1 MFNFNKWE
9 IDLVMVENCNPNID
23 PRIKNKSLL
32 PAMVIKNFVDGEE
45 DCNYEKYLLELLNHS
60 NYFEKKGKGEY
71 CHPPEESH
79 GECDAISPN
88 YELDFKLLE
97 ASSSL
102 QAQSILSPSVCKI
115 ADGVT
120 SYGRCKK
127 PKGYIESTRIHAVC
141 RYMKLEEFNEIYNK
155 KKENM
160 DTIEKDILKV
170 LNSLKKEK
178 NILLFYPFELSVDD
192 EIEVQQLD
200 DIITSAL
207 NNDFYSLFLYR
218 ESNVKSFD
226 TYFVTIVFEDF
237 FIYEVQNQKLV
248 LIEKVNSSQLSTFMK
263 LRKYDPYKLA

>member
-1 MFNFNKWE
+1 M
-9 IDLVMVENCNPNID
+9 MVENCNPNID
-23 PRIKNKSLL
+23 PRIKYKSLL
-32 PAMVIKNFVDGEE
+32 PAMVIKNFVEGEE

-71 CHPPEESH
+71 CHPTEESH

-88 YELDFKLLE
+88 YELDFKLL
-97 ASSSL
+97 ASSSFF

-178 NILLFYPFELSVDD
+178 NLLLFFPFNLWVDD
-192 EIEVQQLD
+192 NLEVQELEN
-200 DIITSAL
+200 IITSAL
-207 NNDFYSLFLYR
+207 NNDFHSLFLFR
-218 ESNVKSFD
+218 ESNVAGLD
-226 TYFVTIVFEDF
+226 TYLVTIVFEDF
-237 FIYEVQNQKLV
+237 FIFEIQGQKLV
-248 LIEKVNSSQLSTFMK
+248 LIEKVKSSQLSTFIK
-263 LRKYDPYKLA
+263 LRKYDPYKLG

>member
-1 MFNFNKWE
+1 
-9 IDLVMVENCNPNID
+9 MVENCNPNID

-60 NYFEKKGKGEY
+60 NYFKKKGKGEY

-192 EIEVQQLD
+192 EIEIQELD

-263 LRKYDPYKLA
+263 LREYNPYKLA

>member
-1 MFNFNKWE
+1 M
-9 IDLVMVENCNPNID
+9 MVENCNPNID

-60 NYFEKKGKGEY
+60 NYFKKKGKGEY

-192 EIEVQQLD
+192 EIEIQELD

-263 LRKYDPYKLA
+263 LREYNPYKLA

>member
-1 MFNFNKWE
+1 M
-9 IDLVMVENCNPNID
+9 MVENCNPNID

-178 NILLFYPFELSVDD
+178 NILLFYPFEFSVDD
-192 EIEVQQLD
+192 EIEIQELD

-237 FIYEVQNQKLV
+237 FIYEVQNQKLI
-248 LIEKVNSSQLSTFMK
+248 LIEKVNSSQLSTFIK
-263 LRKYDPYKLA
+263 LRQYDPYKLG

>member
-1 MFNFNKWE
+1 
-9 IDLVMVENCNPNID
+9 MVENCNPNID

-155 KKENM
+155 TKENM

-192 EIEVQQLD
+192 EIEVQELD

>member
-1 MFNFNKWE
+1 MM
-9 IDLVMVENCNPNID
+9 IENCNPNID
-23 PRIKNKSLL
+23 PRINYKLL
-32 PAMVIKNFVDGEE
+32 PPAMVIKNFVDGEE

-71 CHPPEESH
+71 CYPPEESH

-102 QAQSILSPSVCKI
+102 QAQSIFSLSICKI

-127 PKGYIESTRIHAVC
+127 PKGHINATRIQAVC

-160 DTIEKDILKV
+160 NTIEKDILKV

-178 NILLFYPFELSVDD
+178 NLLLFLPFNFWVDD
-192 EIEVQQLD
+192 NLEVQELEN
-200 DIITSAL
+200 IITSAL
-207 NNDFYSLFLYR
+207 NNDFDSLFLFR
-218 ESNVKSFD
+218 ESNVAGLD
-226 TYFVTIVFEDF
+226 TYLVTIVFEDF
-237 FIYEVQNQKLV
+237 FIYEIQNHKLV
-248 LIEKVNSSQLSTFMK
+248 LIEKVESSQLSTFKK
-263 LRKYDPYKLA
+263 LRGYDAYKWN

>member
-1 MFNFNKWE
+1 
-9 IDLVMVENCNPNID
+9 VMVENCNPNID
-23 PRIKNKSLL
+23 PRIKYKSLL

-102 QAQSILSPSVCKI
+102 QARSIFSISVCKI
-115 ADGVT
+115 ADGIT
-120 SYGRCKK
+120 SYGKCKN
-127 PKGYIESTRIHAVC
+127 PDGYIKSTRIHSTC
-141 RYMKLEEFNEIYNK
+141 RCLTLEELNEIYNK

-160 DTIEKDILKV
+160 DTKEKDILKV

-178 NILLFYPFELSVDD
+178 NILLFYPFKLSVDD
-192 EIEVQQLD
+192 EIEIQELD

-263 LRKYDPYKLA
+263 LREYNPYKLG